1 MYAWKLEKGNLVPS
15 LSSILINAKYMV
27 HGVKPHLVG
36 RVASQYARYLLGS
49 RPRLRYVDFILHY
62 DCNLR
67 CEHCSCESLKDEGRD
82 ALSPGE
88 WGDVARQAQRLG
100 AIIFG
105 LQGGEPLLYPNI
117 EEIIREIDA
126 SRNYISVKTNGTIA
140 TEKLY
145 IGLKRM
151 GVDSVTVGFGPIPN
165 DFGFDDY
172 NDTSRKLKDAF
183 ALSLKS
189 VGLLHQCGIK
199 PMMSVV
205 ISRKNIRS
213 KVFMAMIELA
223 RQYGSVLN
231 CALAVPV
238 GCWERD
244 YELMLTDED
253 RLALREIMRQHSHVR
268 TDFETNWGGEGC
280 GALKEKIYIS
290 PYGDVLPCPFIH
302 ISFGNVRDEPLEAI
316 WRRGISTRAFG
327 EYPSVCIAA
336 EDRHFLSYLDIA
348 SSKGVKLPIQ
358 WNDPDITDLLSTSY
372 ESRKSTDVR
381 VVESR

>member
-1 MYAWKLEKGNLVPS
+1 MPS
-15 LSSILINAKYMV
+15 LSSLLINAKYMM
-27 HGVKPHLVG
+27 HGVKPRLMS
-36 RVASQYARYLLGS
+36 RVALQYARYLLVS

-67 CEHCSCESLKDEGRD
+67 CGHCSCESLKDEGRTP
-82 ALSPGE
+82 LSPTE
-88 WGDVARQAQRLG
+88 WGDVARQARRLG
-100 AIIFG
+100 AVIFG

-117 EEIIREIDA
+117 EEVVREIDA

-145 IGLKRM
+145 TRLKRM
-151 GVDSVTVGFGPIPN
+151 GVDSVTIGFGPIPN

-189 VGLLHQCGIK
+189 LDLLRRCNIK

-213 KVFMAMIELA
+213 KVFMGMIELA
-223 RQYGSVLN
+223 RQYGSILN

-238 GCWERD
+238 GCWERN

-253 RLALREIMRQHSHVR
+253 RSVLREIMRQHPHVR
-268 TDFETNWGGEGC
+268 TDFESNWVVSGC

-290 PYGDVLPCPFIH
+290 PYGDVLPCSFIH

-316 WRRGISTRAFG
+316 WRRGIGTRAFG
-327 EYPSVCIAA
+327 EYPAVCIAA

-348 SSKGVKLPIQ
+348 ASKGLRLPIQ
-358 WNDPDITDLLSTSY
+358 WNDPDIEGLLSTSY
-372 ESRKSTDVR
+372 ESRKNTAKSFA
-381 VVESR
+381 ESR